1 MLKRH
6 LIGDNVMTSM
16 KAVEEALKTVNFD
29 KNLAIQI
36 NDKDYYKGYREVEKK
51 LEEAMVLMKKYDLR

>member
-51 LEEAMVLMKKYDLR
+51 LEEAMVLMKKYDLI

>member
-1 MLKRH
+1 
-6 LIGDNVMTSM
+6 MTSM

-51 LEEAMVLMKKYDLR
+51 LEEAMVLMKKYDLI